1 MGWLFGPLF
10 ATIEAGPAAVFSW
23 IIAGVAII
31 ILALVH
37 AELGGMFPLSGAT
50 ARYPH
55 FSHGSLVSFAAGWIT
70 WLGAVTIAPIEV
82 LAVLTYASTYA
93 PWLITQTVSGGTI
106 GVLSA
111 AGYVAAAV
119 LMLVFTVI
127 NLLGVKAFA
136 EANAALVCSRLR
148 SRWSPPSRCLPLLLS
163 TEATSPQPR
172 ASHPQASREF

>member
-1 MGWLFGPLF
+1 MGWLFGALF

-93 PWLITQTVSGGTI
+93 PWLITQTVSG
-106 GVLSA
+106 A
-111 AGYVAAAV
+111 
-119 LMLVFTVI
+119 
-127 NLLGVKAFA
+127 
-136 EANAALVCSRLR
+136 
-148 SRWSPPSRCLPLLLS
+148 PSGS
-163 TEATSPQPR
+163 
-172 ASHPQASREF
+172 